1 MSKDTAIANSNKV
14 VYSSFIK
21 LCAAFDLFLISF
33 TFFQW
38 DLVEIFTPFLLPFLL
53 LSLWAILGILTL
65 ISAISAPFD
74 FRIYSWKSF
83 LPIIINGSTLLILL
97 YVPFT
102 TIRLSIE
109 FTMNRN
115 GYEYIIQMVESGQ
128 LKPNEYGRVELPPD
142 YRYLSKGGGDIMV
155 DTSDGIT
162 SIFFYTYRGVLDNFS
177 GYMYRSNDTH
187 PIRDFMGGDWAETTR
202 KDRYWYF
209 CASL

>member
-1 MSKDTAIANSNKV
+1 
-14 VYSSFIK
+14 
-21 LCAAFDLFLISF
+21 
-33 TFFQW
+33 
-38 DLVEIFTPFLLPFLL
+38 
-53 LSLWAILGILTL
+53 
-65 ISAISAPFD
+65 
-74 FRIYSWKSF
+74 
-83 LPIIINGSTLLILL
+83 
-97 YVPFT
+97 
-102 TIRLSIE
+102 
-109 FTMNRN
+109 
-115 GYEYIIQMVESGQ
+115 MVESGQ